1 MIWESSLTKTWTND
15 SRHNT
20 FEAADIRRN
29 ALLDKKTAG
38 LLVKVK
44 LMHSNDQFV
53 VKTYLDLAE
62 AEPKKDT
69 ESKETRTKARLKT
82 RGQRR
87 SDKER
92 RRRERLKIG

>member
-1 MIWESSLTKTWTND
+1 MAKIWSND
-15 SRHNT
+15 SRHDT

-29 ALLDKKTAG
+29 ALLDEKTAG

-53 VKTYLDLAE
+53 VKTYLDLTE

-69 ESKETRTKARLKT
+69 DRKT
-82 RGQRR
+82 
-87 SDKER
+87 
-92 RRRERLKIG
+92 